1 MAYGSVKANTLTY
14 NVGSGDVDLAISTIS
29 SSSNL
34 NLKADKASPTFTGAV
49 QNNATVTVGVNDTGY
64 DVKFFGATAGSFW
77 QWDES
82 ADGVVQIGTLTVGVD
97 DAGHDV
103 KFFGDTASAYCLW
116 DASTDDIKLAGVG
129 GLIVEGTGEVVVP
142 DGQFKLGSTAVTS
155 SAAEINTLDGVTAGT
170 VSASKAII
178 VDANKDLTGLNDVT
192 IAGDLTVNGTTT
204 TINSTTLQVDDKN
217 IELGTVSTPSDTTA
231 DGGGITLKGGASD
244 KTITWVNS
252 TDSWD
257 FNQSVKVTGTGAF
270 TERVNVGSG
279 TLANIGLAAYNDST
293 TASQPT
299 LYAEND
305 QTSGNL
311 FLGYGAGALKATI
324 TGTGAATFAG
334 AVADGK
340 GDVRKIIQN
349 TQGSTYTLVAADAG
363 KHILASGTV
372 TIPNNIFSAGDAVTI
387 VNNTA
392 SNLTLTRSITNMYM
406 SADGTDAASR
416 TLATR
421 GMATILF
428 VSGTAAYISG
438 AGLT

>member
-1 MAYGSVKANTLTY
+1 M
-14 NVGSGDVDLAISTIS
+14 
-29 SSSNL
+29 
-34 NLKADKASPTFTGAV
+34 
-49 QNNATVTVGVNDTGY
+49 
-64 DVKFFGATAGSFW
+64 
-77 QWDES
+77 
-82 ADGVVQIGTLTVGVD
+82 
-97 DAGHDV
+97 
-103 KFFGDTASAYCLW
+103 
-116 DASTDDIKLAGVG
+116 
-129 GLIVEGTGEVVVP
+129 
-142 DGQFKLGSTAVTS
+142 TS

-293 TASQPT
+293 TAGQPT
-299 LYAEND
+299 IYAEND

-311 FLGYGAGALKATI
+311 FLGYGAGALKVTI

-334 AVADGK
+334 AVSDSK
-340 GDVRKIIQN
+340 GDLRKIPGN
-349 TQGSTYTLVAADAG
+349 TQAGAYTLVASDAG
-363 KHILASGTV
+363 KYIWAAGNV
-372 TIPNNIFSAGDAVTI
+372 EIPNNIFAAGDAVTI
-387 VNNTA
+387 VSDSSSDITI
-392 SNLTLTRSITNMYM
+392 TRTIATMYM
-406 SADGTDAASR
+406 SSDGTNTATR
-416 TLATR
+416 TLAKF
-421 GMATILF
+421 GMVTILF
-428 VSGTAAYISG
+428 VSGTACYISG
-438 AGLT
+438 AGLS